1 MLQLLE
7 TKRTDVRLLE
17 RMKIHYSQPKGFVGR
32 NICFAVLHN
41 DVYYGHI
48 VAGSA
53 TRFLPGRN
61 EFFGASDIS
70 LNTIINNLFF
80 NVSPVEGKYPTRNF
94 TVKVLSDFVKVAS
107 DRWVEKYGDEV
118 LGFETLVELPRTGE
132 VYRRAGWRCVGKTK
146 GYSCKRTSGV
156 GTDSWTGRRVW
167 DTENLKPK
175 WVFCY
180 KP

>member
-17 RMKIHYSQPKGFVGR
+17 RMKIHYSQAKGFVGR
-32 NICFAVLHN
+32 NICFAVLYN

-48 VAGSA
+48 IGGSA

-80 NVSPVEGKYPTRNF
+80 NVSPVGGKYPTRNF
-94 TVKVLSDFVKVAS
+94 TVKVL
-107 DRWVEKYGDEV
+107 E
-118 LGFETLVELPRTGE
+118 LG
-132 VYRRAGWRCVGKTK
+132 
-146 GYSCKRTSGV
+146 SCCC
-156 GTDSWTGRRVW
+156 
-167 DTENLKPK
+167 
-175 WVFCY
+175 F
-180 KP
+180 